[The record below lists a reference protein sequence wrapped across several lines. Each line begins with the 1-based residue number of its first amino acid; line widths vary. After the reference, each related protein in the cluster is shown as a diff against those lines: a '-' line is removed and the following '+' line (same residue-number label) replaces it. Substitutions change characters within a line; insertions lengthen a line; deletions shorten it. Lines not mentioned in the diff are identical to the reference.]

1 MELHDDL
8 KEYTITIKREIL
20 CTVHVSAVNEYAAR
34 DCFYLGDYSE
44 GQEIDV
50 LNEDI
55 VSVRED

>member
-8 KEYTITIKREIL
+8 KEYTITIKREVL
-20 CTVHVSAVNEYAAR
+20 MTVHVSALSKEDAR
-34 DCFYLGDYSE
+34 NAFYSGNYSE
-44 GQEIDV
+44 GQEIDM